1 MTETRRTWRR
11 TGALI
16 AVASAGALGVGL
28 SAAPAIAH
36 TPVWSVT
43 CDEVSVDLTAYSPVE
58 DNTVTITVDG
68 KELLPTKT
76 FRKEFHDKLA
86 LPEHDK
92 ELTVRLVVVAGD
104 GDQFSRD
111 ESKTAP
117 VCEEES
123 PSPTPSTTSPSPT
136 PSENSPTPS
145 ETPSTSAPA
154 TSAPATSA
162 PATSAPA
169 TSAPATPSAPPS
181 TTPGGGLAETGGSSA
196 TPIIAGA
203 AAAVILAGGGI
214 MWAARKR
221 RSAQH

>member
-43 CDEVSVDLTAYSPVE
+43 CDEVSVDLTAYSPTE
-58 DNTVTITVDG
+58 ENTVTITVDG

-76 FRKEFHDKLA
+76 FKKEFHDKLD

-92 ELTVRLVVVAGD
+92 ELTVRLIVVAGD

-117 VCEEES
+117 VCDDET
-123 PSPTPSTTSPSPT
+123 PSPTPSTTPPSPT
-136 PSENSPTPS
+136 PSETSPTPS

-162 PATSAPA
+162 PAT
-169 TSAPATPSAPPS
+169 PSAPPNS
-181 TTPGGGLAETGGSSA
+181 GTPGGGLAETGGSSA
-196 TPIIAGA
+196 TPVIAGA

>member
-1 MTETRRTWRR
+1 MTEIKRTWRR
-11 TGALI
+11 AGALI

-43 CDEVSVDLTAYSPVE
+43 CDEVSVDLTAYSPTK

-68 KELLPTKT
+68 KDLLPTKT
-76 FRKEFHDKLA
+76 FLKEFHEKLE
-86 LPEHDK
+86 LPAHDK
-92 ELTVRLVVVAGD
+92 EVTVRLIVKAGD
-104 GDQFSRD
+104 SDQFNHDST
-111 ESKTAP
+111 KTAP
-117 VCEEES
+117 VCEDES
-123 PSPTPSTTSPSPT
+123 PSPSPSTTPPSST
-136 PSENSPTPS
+136 PSSPAPSESSPAPSESSPAPS

-154 TSAPATSA
+154 TPSAEPSTSA
-162 PATSAPA
+162 PA
-169 TSAPATPSAPPS
+169 
-181 TTPGGGLAETGGSSA
+181 GDLAETGGSSA
-196 TPIIAGA
+196 TPVIAGA

>member
-1 MTETRRTWRR
+1 M
-11 TGALI
+11 
-16 AVASAGALGVGL
+16 
-28 SAAPAIAH
+28 
-36 TPVWSVT
+36 T
-43 CDEVSVDLTAYSPVE
+43 CDEVSVDLTAYSPTE
-58 DNTVTITVDG
+58 ENTVTITVDG
-68 KELLPTKT
+68 KELLPKKT
-76 FRKEFHDKLA
+76 FKKEFHDKLD

-117 VCEEES
+117 VCEDET
-123 PSPTPSTTSPSPT
+123 PSPTPSTTPPSPT
-136 PSENSPTPS
+136 PSETSPTPS

-154 TSAPATSA
+154 TSAPAT
-162 PATSAPA
+162 
-169 TSAPATPSAPPS
+169 PSAPPS
-181 TTPGGGLAETGGSSA
+181 TGTPGGGLAETGGSSA
-196 TPIIAGA
+196 TPVIAGA

>member
-43 CDEVSVDLTAYSPVE
+43 CDKVSVDLTAYSPTE
-58 DNTVTITVDG
+58 ENTVTITVDG

-76 FRKEFHDKLA
+76 FKKEFHDKLD

-117 VCEEES
+117 VCDDAT
-123 PSPTPSTTSPSPT
+123 PSPTPSTTPPSPT
-136 PSENSPTPS
+136 PSETSPTPS

-162 PATSAPA
+162 PAT
-169 TSAPATPSAPPS
+169 PSAPPS
-181 TTPGGGLAETGGSSA
+181 TGTPGGGLAETGGSSA
-196 TPIIAGA
+196 TPVIAGA
-203 AAAVILAGGGI
+203 RLCYKQGGDAI